1 MAAGSTTSQI
11 GFQFIKSSTPFYRV
25 HLAFERIADIMSTT
39 MLQDPS
45 ASKIEGSHDV
55 LATFNCLDMSQGV
68 KAMKVTEDLYEE

>member
-1 MAAGSTTSQI
+1 
-11 GFQFIKSSTPFYRV
+11 
-25 HLAFERIADIMSTT
+25 MSTT

-45 ASKIEGSHDV
+45 ASKTEGSHDV